1 LSIFVAGGDGN
12 SVGECYADD
21 QGAGVDGVSVYS
33 VDCSDDCVDGF
44 NEFVSF
50 GGDE

>member
-1 LSIFVAGGDGN
+1 LSIFVAGSDGD
-12 SVGECYADD
+12 SVGECYDEGAD
-21 QGAGVDGVSVYS
+21 VDGVSFYS